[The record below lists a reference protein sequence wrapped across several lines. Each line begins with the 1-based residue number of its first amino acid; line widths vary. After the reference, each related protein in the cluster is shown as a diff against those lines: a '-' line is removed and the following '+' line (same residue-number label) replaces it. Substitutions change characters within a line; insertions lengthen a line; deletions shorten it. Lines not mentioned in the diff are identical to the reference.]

1 VNESPEPPR
10 AGRIIHVPVVAAVV
24 GICLADLARLL
35 LSDRETTHS
44 AIYLIALT
52 LVLALQALQFGQL
65 KTPARRITLA
75 AQAVLAFLPFLL
87 VGHIWIAVPG
97 LVAGN
102 ALALFTPIA
111 GWTTFGLT
119 VAATT
124 LLQAPLQPSSAL
136 VAAIA
141 TTATGLL
148 VSVVAFR
155 PLAPPEP
162 TGAPP
167 AEEHLRLARDLHD
180 LLGYSLSAIK
190 LKSELAH
197 RLTAEQP
204 DRAQEH
210 LADILDIAGRA
221 LSDVRSLARS
231 YRRLS
236 LSDTSDSAKT
246 MLAAANVDVRVEL
259 DHNPLPEEIETVLAT
274 VLREAVTNV
283 LRHSDAENCA
293 ITVRQAD
300 GAVKLDVVND
310 GATDRPISS
319 DCNGV
324 RNQAERVQAAGG
336 VFVARHVGKD
346 RFHVH
351 ACIPTA
357 ARPLPATDISVAPTL
372 P

>member
-1 VNESPEPPR
+1 VNESPEPR
-10 AGRIIHVPVVAAVV
+10 RRRGIIHAGVA

-35 LSDRETTHS
+35 LLDRETTHS

-52 LVLALQALQFGQL
+52 LVLALQAPHFGQL
-65 KTPARRITLA
+65 GTPARRIALA
-75 AQAVLAFLPFLL
+75 AQAVLVFLPFPLT
-87 VGHIWIAVPG
+87 GHLWTAVPG

-102 ALALFTPIA
+102 ALALFPPAA
-111 GWTTFGLT
+111 GWVTFGLT
-119 VAATT
+119 VAATG
-124 LLQAPLQPSSAL
+124 ALQPSPLEA
-136 VAAIA
+136 VIA

-148 VSVVAFR
+148 VSGAAFR
-155 PLAPPEP
+155 PAPPP
-162 TGAPP
+162 QPAADL
-167 AEEHLRLARDLHD
+167 AEERIRLARDLHD

-197 RLTAEQP
+197 RLVAERP

-210 LADILDIAGRA
+210 LIDILDISQHA
-221 LSDVRSLARS
+221 LSDVRSLARG

-236 LSDTSDSAKT
+236 LAETSHSAKT
-246 MLAAANVDVRVEL
+246 MLAAANIDVRVEL
-259 DHNPLPEEIETVLAT
+259 DHDPLPEEIETVLAT

>member
-1 VNESPEPPR
+1 M
-10 AGRIIHVPVVAAVV
+10 
-24 GICLADLARLL
+24 LA
-35 LSDRETTHS
+35 T
-44 AIYLIALT
+44 
-52 LVLALQALQFGQL
+52 
-65 KTPARRITLA
+65 
-75 AQAVLAFLPFLL
+75 QAVLTFLPFAL
-87 VGHIWIAVPG
+87 VGHMWAAVPG
-97 LVAGN
+97 LIAGN
-102 ALALFTPIA
+102 ALALFPRIA
-111 GWTTFGLT
+111 GWVAFTLV
-119 VAATT
+119 VAATS
-124 LLQAPLQPSSAL
+124 LLQTPALLPWSPGSSPLE
-136 VAAIA
+136 AAIA

-148 VSVVAFR
+148 ISGHAFR
-155 PLAPPEP
+155 QHQQASAPPTSPEEP
-162 TGAPP
+162 Q
-167 AEEHLRLARDLHD
+167 RLARDLHD

-197 RLTAEQP
+197 RLTPSQP

-246 MLAAANVDVRVEL
+246 MLAAANIDVRVEL
-259 DHNPLPEEIETVLAT
+259 DHTPMPEEVETVLAT
-274 VLREAVTNV
+274 VLREAITNV

-300 GAVKLDVVND
+300 GTVELDVVND

-324 RNQAERVQAAGG
+324 RNQAERVHAAGG
-336 VFVARHVGKD
+336 TFIARHVGTD

-351 ACIPTA
+351 ASIPTA
-357 ARPLPATDISVAPTL
+357 TAA
-372 P
+372 

>member
-1 VNESPEPPR
+1 MNDSPEPPR
-10 AGRIIHVPVVAAVV
+10 PGRIIHAVVV
-24 GICLADLARLL
+24 GICLADVARLL

-52 LVLALQALQFGQL
+52 LVLALQTLQFGRL
-65 KTPARRITLA
+65 NAPARRIALA

-87 VGHIWIAVPG
+87 VGHMWAAAPG

-102 ALALFTPIA
+102 ALALFPPIA
-111 GWTTFGLT
+111 GWTAFGLT
-119 VAATT
+119 VAATS
-124 LLQAPLQPSSAL
+124 LMQAWPLSFAQLPSSPLEA
-136 VAAIA
+136 VIA

-148 VSVVAFR
+148 VSGITFR
-155 PLAPPEP
+155 PLAPPVP
-162 TGAPP
+162 ADAAM
-167 AEEHLRLARDLHD
+167 AEERLARDLHD

-197 RLTAEQP
+197 RLISEQP

-210 LADILDIAGRA
+210 LADILDIAGHA

-246 MLAAANVDVRVEL
+246 MLAAANIDVRVEL
-259 DHNPLPEEIETVLAT
+259 DHNPLPMEIETVLAT

-293 ITVRQAD
+293 ITVSHTD
-300 GAVKLDVVND
+300 GTVKLDVVND
-310 GATDRPISS
+310 GAADRPISS

-336 VFVARHVGKD
+336 VFLARHVGTD
-346 RFHVH
+346 GFHVH
-351 ACIPTA
+351 AAIPIA
-357 ARPLPATDISVAPTL
+357 A
-372 P
+372 

>member
-1 VNESPEPPR
+1 M
-10 AGRIIHVPVVAAVV
+10 
-24 GICLADLARLL
+24 ICLADLARLL
-35 LSDRETTHS
+35 LSGRETTHS

-52 LVLALQALQFGQL
+52 SVLALQALQFGQL
-65 KTPARRITLA
+65 NAPARRIALA
-75 AQAVLAFLPFLL
+75 TQVLLTFLPFLL
-87 VGHIWIAVPG
+87 VGHMWIAVPG
-97 LVAGN
+97 LVAGS
-102 ALALFTPIA
+102 ALALFKPIA
-111 GWTTFGLT
+111 GWTTFSLT
-119 VAATT
+119 VAATA
-124 LLQAPLQPSSAL
+124 LLQTPLHPSSAL
-136 VAAIA
+136 VAVIA

-148 VSVVAFR
+148 VFVVGFR

-162 TGAPP
+162 DCAPLTEQHP
-167 AEEHLRLARDLHD
+167 DEHFRLARDLHD

-197 RLTAEQP
+197 RLTADQP

-221 LSDVRSLARS
+221 LSDVRALARS

-246 MLAAANVDVRVEL
+246 MLAAANIVVRVEL
-259 DHNPLPEEIETVLAT
+259 DHAPLPEAIETVLAT

-300 GAVKLDVVND
+300 GTVKLDVVND
-310 GATDRPISS
+310 GAADRPISS

-336 VFVARHVGKD
+336 IFLAHHVGSD

-351 ACIPTA
+351 ASIPTA
-357 ARPLPATDISVAPTL
+357 A
-372 P
+372 

>member
-1 VNESPEPPR
+1 MNEWSEPARP
-10 AGRIIHVPVVAAVV
+10 GGIIHAAVV

-35 LSDRETTHS
+35 LIDRETTHS
-44 AIYLIALT
+44 AIYLIALA

-65 KTPARRITLA
+65 NAPTRRIALA
-75 AQAVLAFLPFLL
+75 AQAVLAFLPYLL
-87 VGHIWIAVPG
+87 VGHMWIAAPG

-102 ALALFTPIA
+102 ALALFPPIA
-111 GWTTFGLT
+111 GWIAFGLT
-119 VAATT
+119 VAAT
-124 LLQAPLQPSSAL
+124 AL
-136 VAAIA
+136 PQTPASVLEAVIV

-148 VSVVAFR
+148 ISGIAFR
-155 PLAPPEP
+155 RHAPPEQA
-162 TGAPP
+162 GAALA
-167 AEEHLRLARDLHD
+167 AERLRLARDLHD

-197 RLTAEQP
+197 RLIAEHP
-204 DRAQEH
+204 DRTQEH

-221 LSDVRSLARS
+221 LTDVRSLARS

-236 LSDTSDSAKT
+236 LSDTSVSAKT
-246 MLAAANVDVRVEL
+246 MLAAANIDVRVEL
-259 DHNPLPEEIETVLAT
+259 DHSPLPEEIETVLAT

-293 ITVRQAD
+293 ITVSQAD

-336 VFVARHVGKD
+336 VFVARHVGTD

-351 ACIPTA
+351 ASIPTA
-357 ARPLPATDISVAPTL
+357 A
-372 P
+372 